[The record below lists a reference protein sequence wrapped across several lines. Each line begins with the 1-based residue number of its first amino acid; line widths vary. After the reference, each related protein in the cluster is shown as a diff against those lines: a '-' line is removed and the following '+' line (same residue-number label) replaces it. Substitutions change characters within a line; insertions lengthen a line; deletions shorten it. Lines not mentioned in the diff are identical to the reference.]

1 MVGSPLGNVARTTSH
16 KVVIPFYLYAA
27 VSFLAGTV
35 LLFLSHGAF
44 TGHYFQPHILAITHT
59 MALGWG
65 TMIILGASHQLF
77 PVLIEADL
85 YSEKLAYASF
95 LLAGLGIPVLVQA
108 FFRFSMGAAAQLGG
122 SLVVAGV
129 LCYLAN
135 IFISISKSKRE
146 NVHAVFVFTAA
157 LWLLLT
163 VALGLTLVI
172 DFTGTDHLL
181 PRGSLHYLSL
191 HAHLGIVGWFLLLV
205 LGVGSRLIP
214 MFLISKHS
222 DPRMLWAIYAL
233 VNAALLG
240 YAVLFL
246 YFPKAGLN
254 FIPALMVLA
263 ALLLFAGYCRKAY
276 MVRIRRKVDHQMK
289 VSLLSV
295 GLLVLPTLVL
305 LVLIAILVLTGRERT
320 EVTLLYGFTI
330 FFGWIT
336 AIILGMTFKTLPFI
350 VWNKVYRPRAYIGK
364 MPSPKDLYCDRVF
377 VAMAFTYLAGFAG
390 FAVGILAENMLLLQ
404 SGAALLLLAAILYN
418 WNIGRMVFTKK
429 FKP

>member
-1 MVGSPLGNVARTTSH
+1 MIGSPLASAARTTSW
-16 KVVIPFYLYAA
+16 KVVIPFYVYAA
-27 VSFLAGTV
+27 ISFLTGTLL
-35 LLFLSHGAF
+35 LLFSHDAF
-44 TGHYFQPHILAITHT
+44 KGHYFQPHILAVTHT

-77 PVLIEADL
+77 PVLIETDL
-85 YSEKLAYASF
+85 HSEKLAYASF
-95 LLAGLGIPVLVQA
+95 LLAGTGIPLLIYA
-108 FFRFSMGAAAQLGG
+108 FYRFNMGAVAQLGG
-122 SLVVAGV
+122 SLVVGAV

-157 LWLLLT
+157 LWLLVT
-163 VALGLTLVI
+163 VALGLTLVVN
-172 DFTGTDHLL
+172 FTGTHQLL
-181 PRGSLHYLSL
+181 PRGSLHYLGL

-214 MFLISKHS
+214 MFLISKYTNT
-222 DPRMLWAIYAL
+222 RVLWAIYLL
-233 VNAALLG
+233 VNAALVG

-246 YFPKAGLN
+246 YFPKTGLN
-254 FIPALMVLA
+254 TIPAVLVLA
-263 ALLLFAGYCRKAY
+263 ALLLFAWFCRKAFLA
-276 MVRIRRKVDHQMK
+276 RIRKKVDHQMK

-305 LVLIAILVLTGRERT
+305 LALIGILTATGREHT
-320 EVTLLYGFTI
+320 GVTLLYGFTI

-364 MPSPKDLYCDRVF
+364 MPSPKDLFSDRVF
-377 VAMAFTYLAGFAG
+377 VAMAFTYLAGFIG
-390 FAVGILAENMLLLQ
+390 FAAGILAVSSGLLQ
-404 SGAALLLLAAILYN
+404 LGSALLLAAAVLYN
-418 WNIGRMVFTKK
+418 WNIGKMVTQKK
-429 FKP
+429 FNT

>member
-1 MVGSPLGNVARTTSH
+1 MIGSPLASAARTTSW
-16 KVVIPFYLYAA
+16 KVVIPFYIYAA

-35 LLFLSHGAF
+35 LLLFSHNAF
-44 TGHYFQPHILAITHT
+44 TGHYFQPHILAVTHT

-77 PVLIEADL
+77 PVLIETDL
-85 YSEKLAYASF
+85 HSEKLAYGSF
-95 LLAGLGIPVLVQA
+95 VFAGLGIPLLIHS
-108 FFRFSMGAAAQLGG
+108 FYRFNMGTVAQLGG
-122 SLVVAGV
+122 SLVVAAV

-135 IFISISKSKRE
+135 IFISISRSKRE

-157 LWLLLT
+157 LWLLIT
-163 VALGLTLVI
+163 VSLGLALMI
-172 DFTGTDHLL
+172 NLTGQHHLF
-181 PRGSLHYLSL
+181 PRDSLHYLTL

-214 MFLISKHS
+214 MFLISKYTN
-222 DPRMLWAIYAL
+222 PRVLWIIYYL

-240 YAVLFL
+240 YALLFL
-246 YFPKAGLN
+246 YLPKAGLN
-254 FIPALMVLA
+254 FIPVVLVLA
-263 ALLLFAGYCRKAY
+263 ALLLFAWFCRKAY
-276 MVRIRRKVDHQMK
+276 QARIRKKVDHQMK
-289 VSLLSV
+289 VSLVSV

-305 LVLIAILVLTGRERT
+305 LALIGILTATGQERT

-364 MPSPKDLYCDRVF
+364 MPSPKDLYSDKVF
-377 VAMAFTYLAGFAG
+377 VTMAFTYLAGFIA
-390 FAVGILAENMLLLQ
+390 FAAGILAVSSWLLQ
-404 SGAALLLLAAILYN
+404 LGSALLLVAALLYN
-418 WNIGRMVFTKK
+418 WNIGKMVTQKK
-429 FKP
+429 FNT

>member
-1 MVGSPLGNVARTTSH
+1 MIGSPLATAARTTSW
-16 KVVIPFYLYAA
+16 KVVIPFYAYAA
-27 VSFLAGTV
+27 VSFLAGTLL
-35 LLFLSHGAF
+35 LLFSHDAF
-44 TGHYFQPHILAITHT
+44 KGHYFQPHILAVTHT

-77 PVLIEADL
+77 PVLIETDL
-85 YSEKLAYASF
+85 HSEKLAYASF
-95 LLAGLGIPVLVQA
+95 LLAGTGIPLLIYA
-108 FFRFSMGAAAQLGG
+108 FYRFNMGAVAQLGG
-122 SLVVAGV
+122 SLVVGAV

-135 IFISISKSKRE
+135 IFISISRSKRE

-172 DFTGTDHLL
+172 NFTGTEHLL
-181 PRGSLHYLSL
+181 PRDSLHYLGL

-214 MFLISKHS
+214 MFLISKYTNT
-222 DPRMLWAIYAL
+222 RVLWAIYYL
-233 VNAALLG
+233 VNAALVG
-240 YAVLFL
+240 YALLFL
-246 YFPKAGLN
+246 YFPRAGLSI
-254 FIPALMVLA
+254 IPALLVLA
-263 ALLLFAGYCRKAY
+263 ALLLFAWFCRKAFLA
-276 MVRIRRKVDHQMK
+276 RIRKKVDHQMK

-305 LVLIAILVLTGRERT
+305 LALIGILVLTGREHT
-320 EVTLLYGFTI
+320 GVTLLYGFTI

-364 MPSPKDLYCDRVF
+364 MPSPKDLFSDGVF
-377 VAMAFTYLAGFAG
+377 VAMAFAYLAGFVI
-390 FAVGILAENMLLLQ
+390 FAAGILAVSSVLLQ
-404 SGAALLLLAAILYN
+404 LGSALLLVAAVLYN
-418 WNIGRMVFTKK
+418 WNIGKMVTQKK
-429 FKP
+429 FNT